1 VRSVDTVWVDV
12 YSRNVIVLNEYPVL
26 SIIAPPFSMITA
38 NSSLVIRGQG
48 FLHSRCNTC
57 WTAHEWCGNVCIKAT
72 VTVV

>member
-1 VRSVDTVWVDV
+1 VRSVYTVWVDI
-12 YSRNVIVLNEYPVL
+12 YSRNVVNEYPVL

-57 WTAHEWCGNVCIKAT
+57 WTAYEWCGNVCIKAT